1 MIFYVKVVLDSFK
14 EYFYCPYINLFYHM
28 YLFIVLGFFAAF
40 FAFMKIGS
48 NDFGIT
54 SGKAQSKDQ
63 QTS

>member
-1 MIFYVKVVLDSFK
+1 
-14 EYFYCPYINLFYHM
+14 M

-54 SGKAQSKDQ
+54 SGKSQPEDQ